1 MPKKDDRSVKLPRP
15 YNHAELQQFA
25 SQLNSLAEEFDD
37 HTKRLRTSD
46 APLVPIAGI
55 RAAMA
60 RAGRMV
66 ADLVQRN
73 ALVAIQAETPW
84 LTWFGNPSRHP
95 QVSRWQG
102 APNHWSWS
110 PPLRLGQLLQLLAAR
125 PQVLARDQTD
135 APSDRECEDLHARLV
150 FAEAVT
156 GWLGRQC
163 TPKLKVSM
171 PVGRISEEGG
181 AAVSNREAKH
191 VLVTIDWDGRP
202 LDQSKLLFFELGPAC
217 AAACRY
223 AAGAIIDSALAHP
236 ATVTR
241 RLNDAIA
248 EWQRHTLV
256 VAAQPSGT
264 ARMILNLSALSPWP
278 ENGVATQGIALE
290 TDPSPSAATLLRA
303 ANEPGVHEFAR
314 ISNHLAEA
322 CGDIAA
328 EFDRHKIDPAPALQL
343 KRELLKSPR
352 LPTVLQADLVQKVSE
367 LADVLDVRTTRK
379 DGPTVFEIT
388 TSWMA
393 SFDAWHRY
401 VQNWKKDGTEMR
413 LCLPEVPTEEHPT
426 TATAFAL
433 SPTPEGAYEKQILNH
448 RSYAQY
454 SAAARDLA
462 DHTEPVIGVLRRFGE
477 SVEAAHTLLRHLRTP
492 NLLPTFQDYES
503 SFRVKHQLQRVNSII
518 WRGVL
523 ADDEDVRERA
533 AFWAT
538 ERTTLVT
545 HDALDR
551 FDELVAQI
559 MKKPRDPE
567 HETAV
572 LNHASRLRQQEEFT
586 IPLSEI
592 LSQPTSDVHSKC
604 ARWIAL
610 ADYAIRFFVRHD
622 RNRPEVQTIDF
633 SGSVVAKNRYPSNA
647 IDGPDLRWARA
658 VVDSTRSLRLLAAA
672 TGISADTLLAFTRL
686 ELDLERILKG
696 EAVDIGKHLKEV
708 EVLVKA
714 VVDSTP
720 RNGPAV
726 TSASPS
732 QQPPADAPDQ
742 ILPML
747 TGWNDILSHLGMEPK
762 NRRHRDLI
770 RRMNRETSGPI
781 SQSSRVPTVTK
792 AALQRWRAE
801 QLENQR
807 SLDDTSEQRNQSAVQ
822 AELEDQGKRIQ
833 RGFHKRTGPNRHKR
847 PRNS

>member
-1 MPKKDDRSVKLPRP
+1 MPKKDARSVKLPRP

-46 APLVPIAGI
+46 ASLVPIAGI

-73 ALVAIQAETPW
+73 ALVAIQTETPW

-150 FAEAVT
+150 FVEAVA
-156 GWLGRQC
+156 GWLGRRC
-163 TPKLKVSM
+163 TPKLRVSM
-171 PVGRISEEGG
+171 PVGRAFTEGG
-181 AAVSNREAKH
+181 AAVSDREAKH

-202 LDQSKLLFFELGPAC
+202 LDQSKLMFFELGPAC

-223 AAGAIIDSALAHP
+223 AADAIIDSALAHP
-236 ATVTR
+236 ATVTG

-278 ENGVATQGIALE
+278 EDGVATQGIALE

-303 ANEPGVHEFAR
+303 ANDPGVHEFAR

-322 CGDIAA
+322 CGDIAS
-328 EFDRHKIDPAPALQL
+328 EFDRHKIDLAPALQL

-401 VQNWKKDGTEMR
+401 VQNWKKDGREMR

-433 SPTPEGAYEKQILNH
+433 SPTPEGAYKQQILNH
-448 RSYAQY
+448 RKFALYA
-454 SAAARDLA
+454 AAARDFA
-462 DHTEPVIGVLRRFGE
+462 DRTEPVIGALRRFGE

-503 SFRVKHQLQRVNSII
+503 SFRVKHQLQRVDSII

-545 HDALDR
+545 QDALDR
-551 FDELVAQI
+551 FDELVGQI
-559 MKKPRDPE
+559 MKRPRDPE

-572 LNHASRLRQQEEFT
+572 LNHASRLRQQETFT
-586 IPLSEI
+586 VPLSEI
-592 LSQPTSDVHSKC
+592 LSQPTPDVVSKC
-604 ARWIAL
+604 EQWIAL
-610 ADYAIRFFVRHD
+610 AGYGIRFFSRRSTNH
-622 RNRPEVQTIDF
+622 PEVQTIDF
-633 SGSVVAKNRYPSNA
+633 SSSVAANNLYPSSA
-647 IDGPDLRWARA
+647 TEGPDVRWAKAMVEATKAARP
-658 VVDSTRSLRLLAAA
+658 LAAA
-672 TGISADTLLAFTRL
+672 TGMGAETLLAFTRL
-686 ELDLERILKG
+686 ELDFERILKG
-696 EAVDIGKHLKEV
+696 ETVDIGQHLKEV
-708 EVLVKA
+708 QVLVKA
-714 VVDSTP
+714 AVDSTP

-726 TSASPS
+726 TSVSPS
-732 QQPPADAPDQ
+732 QPPSAEAQTQ

-747 TGWNDILSHLGMEPK
+747 TGWPDILSSIGMSPK
-762 NRRHRDLI
+762 SRRHRDLI
-770 RRMNRETSGPI
+770 SRLNDRTNGPI
-781 SQSSRVPTVTK
+781 HRVSRVPTAAK
-792 AALQRWRAE
+792 ANLLAWWVEHQKTHESLRDAPSDQNRSASRAE
-801 QLENQR
+801 
-807 SLDDTSEQRNQSAVQ
+807 LDDPQ
-822 AELEDQGKRIQ
+822 ARIKQGI
-833 RGFHKRTGPNRHKR
+833 HKRTGPNRNER
-847 PRNS
+847 RRSS